1 MNETLR
7 QRLVDAGQAGL
18 LEGITPLDESTRER
32 FESQLGSID
41 WELLARLIESASGD
55 RPCGMWDESEMD
67 VDLPFVVRQ
76 PEAEAEAE
84 AAGVR
89 GEQLLAE
96 GRVGV
101 VTVAGGRGSRLGSG
115 APKGLLSVMPVS
127 GGTLFEHFAAA
138 IHERTRRAGR
148 PIPWL
153 VMTSPATDAATR
165 EYFGDQQFFGL
176 DPDHVVLFEQGT
188 MPAVD
193 VATGRVLLSEPGR
206 VASSPDGHGGL
217 VEAMRRAELFGWL
230 SNRGVDTL
238 FYHQVD
244 NPAVLPP
251 DPRLLGWHDLKA
263 SQMTTRVVGRRSA
276 DERVGVVVVAE
287 GRTRVVEYID
297 LSKSAAAATDQA
309 GRLKL
314 WAGNIA
320 VHVLDCSFLE
330 RAADSN
336 RLPWHRVRR
345 SVGQAVGQA
354 GVTAWQF
361 ERFVFD
367 LLVEAETGLVVE
379 GVRSRDFLPVKQA
392 SGDDSLESA
401 RSGLIRLHRGWLE
414 AAGGRV
420 GASAVIE
427 ISPGWALSAEDV
439 ARRVGSD
446 DVFEGSVVLS

>member
-1 MNETLR
+1 VNETLR
-7 QRLVDAGQAGL
+7 QRLVDAGQGEL
-18 LEGITPLDESTRER
+18 FEGIAALDESTRER
-32 FESQLGSID
+32 FESQLGLID
-41 WELLARLIESASGD
+41 WELLARLIESVQSD
-55 RPCGMWDESEMD
+55 RSCGVWDESEMD

-76 PEAEAEAE
+76 PEAESA

-101 VTVAGGRGSRLGSG
+101 VTVAGGRGSRLGSE

-193 VATGRVLLSEPGR
+193 VATGGVLLSEPGR

-217 VEAMRRAELFGWL
+217 VEAMQRAELFGWL
-230 SNRGVDTL
+230 SDRGIDTL

-263 SQMTTRVVGRRSA
+263 SQMTTRVVSRRSA
-276 DERVGVVVVAE
+276 DERVGVVVAVE
-287 GRTRVVEYID
+287 GRTRIVEYID
-297 LSKSAAAATDQA
+297 LSESAAAATDQA

-345 SVGQAVGQA
+345 SVGQAA
-354 GVTAWQF
+354 GETAWQF

-367 LLVEAETGLVVE
+367 LLVEAEVGLVVE

-401 RSGLIRLHRGWLE
+401 RAGLIRLHRGWLE

-420 GASAVIE
+420 GESAVIE

-446 DVFEGSVVLS
+446 DVFEGSMILS

>member
-7 QRLVDAGQAGL
+7 QRLVDAGQGEL
-18 LEGITPLDESTRER
+18 LEGIAALDESTLER

-41 WELLARLIESASGD
+41 WELLARLTKSVESD
-55 RPCGMWDESEMD
+55 RSCEVWDESEMD
-67 VDLPFVVRQ
+67 VDLPLVVRQ
-76 PEAEAEAE
+76 PEAESV

-89 GEQLLAE
+89 GEELLAE

-101 VTVAGGRGSRLGSG
+101 VTVAGGRGSRLGSE

-217 VEAMRRAELFGWL
+217 VEAMQRAELFGWL
-230 SNRGVDTL
+230 SDRGVDTL

-263 SQMTTRVVGRRSA
+263 SQMTTRVVSRRSA
-276 DERVGVVVVAE
+276 DERVGVVVATE

-297 LSKSAAAATDQA
+297 LSESAAVATDPA

-314 WAGNIA
+314 WAGNSA

-345 SVGQAVGQA
+345 SVGQAGE
-354 GVTAWQF
+354 TAWQF

-367 LLVEAETGLVVE
+367 LLVEAEAGLVVE
-379 GVRSRDFLPVKQA
+379 GVRSREFLPVKQA

-401 RSGLIRLHRGWLE
+401 RAGLIRLHRGWLE